1 MGLGEECQLGQQ
13 GGSEDGEGALGG
25 ALEELSTRLEFFF
38 LFVFLH
44 LILIMCAY
52 SVPRFGVRYN
62 KKDVGRCTFLLTPPS
77 GSRIA
82 FPQDKQRS

>member
-1 MGLGEECQLGQQ
+1 MGLGEEWQLGQQ

-25 ALEELSTRLEFFF
+25 ALEELSARLEFFV

-52 SVPRFGVRYN
+52 NNPGFGVRYN